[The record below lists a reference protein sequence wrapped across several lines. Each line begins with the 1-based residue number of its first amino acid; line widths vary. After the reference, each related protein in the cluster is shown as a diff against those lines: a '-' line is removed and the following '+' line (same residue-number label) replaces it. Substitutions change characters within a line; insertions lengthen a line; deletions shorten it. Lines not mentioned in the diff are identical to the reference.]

1 MKFAREIIN
10 RGTYG
15 IRLKKRQRAA
25 ALQKQADGAAC
36 EKARKRLGVRQPY
49 AALTHCDN
57 QPDHASRITHHASH
71 PPHSVLRIPHST
83 SAFTLAEVL
92 ASLVFMAI
100 LIPVALGALSVATR
114 AGEVAARKG
123 EAALVAERVLNENVV
138 TTNWNSSVQSGSVRQ
153 GVREFRW
160 TLHNDPWNQDTT
172 QNAMRQLSVEVIYK
186 AQGLDYSVRMST
198 LVDSTPPGTQSNQVQ

>member
-1 MKFAREIIN
+1 MKFAREIISTGVTGFYCGIGAVRTPRPTSTALVGRGVPTAPRPSMAFKRARN
-10 RGTYG
+10 R
-15 IRLKKRQRAA
+15 
-25 ALQKQADGAAC
+25 
-36 EKARKRLGVRQPY
+36 
-49 AALTHCDN
+49 
-57 QPDHASRITHHASH
+57 
-71 PPHSVLRIPHST
+71 

-123 EAALVAERVLNENVV
+123 EAALVAERVLNENVA
-138 TTNWNSSVQSGSVRQ
+138 TTNWNNSVQSGSVRQ

-160 TLHNDPWNQDTT
+160 TLHNDPWNQDLS
-172 QNAMRQLSVEVIYK
+172 QNAMRQLSVEVTYT
-186 AQGLDYSVRMST
+186 AQGRDYSVRMST

>member
-1 MKFAREIIN
+1 
-10 RGTYG
+10 
-15 IRLKKRQRAA
+15 
-25 ALQKQADGAAC
+25 
-36 EKARKRLGVRQPY
+36 VRQPY

>member
-1 MKFAREIIN
+1 LEA
-10 RGTYG
+10 
-15 IRLKKRQRAA
+15 
-25 ALQKQADGAAC
+25 
-36 EKARKRLGVRQPY
+36 
-49 AALTHCDN
+49 
-57 QPDHASRITHHASH
+57 ASRDGSRSA
-71 PPHSVLRIPHST
+71 VNGQ

-100 LIPVALGALSVATR
+100 LIPVALEALSIATR

-138 TTNWNSSVQSGSVRQ
+138 TTNWNKSVQSGSVRQ

-160 TLHNDPWNQDTT
+160 TLHNDPWNQDLS
-172 QNAMRQLSVEVIYK
+172 QNAMRQLSVEVTYT
-186 AQGLDYSVRMST
+186 AQGHDYSVRMST